1 MRMHRDHL
9 RFHLLQLLFRRP
21 WVRVTLGPSSSRLRI
36 KIDCRRRRWAPTL
49 WSESLPPLTSPQ
61 LSPDPLRMEGRCDL
75 PRWRLRGSNGQLKV
89 SIAPTTNSTSLCIY
103 FSGPVSFR
111 FVSFCISSFR
121 YILRLHHYC
130 VSRPCVSICRSC
142 SLCLFHHSLAGWRNR
157 ASCIIDSLMLFSH
170 SLLHVGSVTYSS
182 L

>member
-21 WVRVTLGPSSSRLRI
+21 WVRVTLGPSSSSLRI
-36 KIDCRRRRWAPTL
+36 KIDCRRRRWTPTL

-89 SIAPTTNSTSLCIY
+89 SIALTTNSNSLCIY
-103 FSGPVSFR
+103 FWSSLVPFR
-111 FVSFCISSFR
+111 FGLYLFFS
-121 YILRLHHYC
+121 LHLA
-130 VSRPCVSICRSC
+130 STSL
-142 SLCLFHHSLAGWRNR
+142 LCLPPMRLNLSILFIVTIPSFPGWLTHSCFMYYW
-157 ASCIIDSLMLFSH
+157 FSH
-170 SLLHVGSVTYSS
+170 AILS
-182 L
+182 